1 MALTPIPILKMLT
14 LQSFGI
20 FLIFTWAAIG
30 ACLDTTI
37 PCAALSVLLPGKV
50 SYPASPIYLA
60 SIISYFWGQEK
71 LAPACIVTPTRAQDV
86 SIAVR
91 ALAAIHAYDRNAPP
105 LAIRSGGHS
114 PLAGSANNNGGVT
127 MDLTSLNSITI
138 SGDKS
143 VVSVGAGSLWQN
155 IYAQLDPL
163 GIAVGGGRVAG
174 IGVGGFL
181 TGGQSDTNQLSD
193 TSSLK
198 LSQVAYHSSHLNLD
212 GYVTKWS
219 ACKSS

>member
-1 MALTPIPILKMLT
+1 MLT

-20 FLIFTWAAIG
+20 FLIFAGALNAAIG

-37 PCAALSVLLPGKV
+37 PCAALSALLPGKV
-50 SYPASPIYLA
+50 SYPATPTYLA
-60 SIISYFWGQEK
+60 SITSYFWGQEK

-105 LAIRSGGHS
+105 FAIRSGGHS
-114 PLAGSANNNGGVT
+114 PLTGSANYNGGVT

-181 TGGQSDTNQLSD
+181 TGGQPDLT
-193 TSSLK
+193 
-198 LSQVAYHSSHLNLD
+198 
-212 GYVTKWS
+212 
-219 ACKSS
+219 